1 MFFLISFLIIILLLF
16 KTKRSLH
23 MLQQNLYNENNRY
36 IKWNFRNISQ
46 FLNIEIIIILLTM
59 VGLFMVYNLRLYSL
73 IVLIA
78 ISLLY
83 LIWIV
88 IFRKSLKSEK
98 TKKPLVYTKRIKRL
112 IITTSLL

>member
-1 MFFLISFLIIILLLF
+1 MFFLISFLTIVLLLF

-78 ISLLY
+78 ISLFPS
-83 LIWIV
+83 W
-88 IFRKSLKSEK
+88 
-98 TKKPLVYTKRIKRL
+98 
-112 IITTSLL
+112 

>member
-1 MFFLISFLIIILLLF
+1 MFFLISFLVISLLLF

-46 FLNIEIIIILLTM
+46 FLNIEILIILLAM
-59 VGLFMVYNLRLYSL
+59 VGLFMVYNLRLYAL
-73 IVLIA
+73 IVEIA

-83 LIWIV
+83 LIEIIIW
-88 IFRKSLKSEK
+88 RKSLKSEK
-98 TKKPLVYTKRIKRL
+98 
-112 IITTSLL
+112 